1 MELRGLLL
9 YNVHTVIKNT
19 AVYLTSL
26 WSESTASR
34 SLSHSLRHHHPQAH
48 RIWQQCQHSLQVFGR
63 KLVSCAKHMSIHIH
77 HT

>member
-9 YNVHTVIKNT
+9 YNVHTVTKKT

-34 SLSHSLRHHHPQAH
+34 SISQSLRHHRPQAH
-48 RIWQQCQHSLQVFGR
+48 QVW
-63 KLVSCAKHMSIHIH
+63 
-77 HT
+77 